1 MPSASYAA
9 AMRRFSHPLVAAVL
23 GVVLAGVIGIQAH
36 ALATGG
42 LPEAPPASLAIAHDF
57 AVAATSFDFRRIES
71 DIDRVLAFGDDAF
84 AESFAAVRGEDFGRD
99 IVAARRVSVG
109 EVVAGPTVQRV
120 TDRSAVV
127 LVVVDQRVAS
137 LAEDGAA
144 AGSDLVRVAMLV
156 TVQTDPD
163 DPRVRAVEL
172 L

>member
-1 MPSASYAA
+1 
-9 AMRRFSHPLVAAVL
+9 MRRRSHPLVAAVL
-23 GVVLAGVIGIQAH
+23 GVALCGVMGVQAH

-57 AVAATSFDFRRIES
+57 TVAATSFDFRRIEA
-71 DIDRVLAFGDDAF
+71 DIDRVLAFGDAGFADAF
-84 AESFAAVRGEDFGRD
+84 ASLRREDFGQD
-99 IVAARRVSVG
+99 IVADRRVSVG

-137 LAEDGAA
+137 LAGDGVA
-144 AGSDLVRVAMLV
+144 AGTDLVRVAMLV
-156 TVQTDPD
+156 TVQTEAD
-163 DPRVRAVEL
+163 DPRVLAVEL

>member
-1 MPSASYAA
+1 
-9 AMRRFSHPLVAAVL
+9 MRRLAHPLIAALL
-23 GVVLAGVIGIQAH
+23 GVLLTGVIGFQAH

-42 LPEAPPASLAIAHDF
+42 LPEAPPASIAVAHDF

-71 DIDRVLAFGDDAF
+71 DIDRVLAFGDAAF
-84 AESFAAVRGEDFGRD
+84 AEDFTSLRGKDFGQD
-99 IVAARRVSVG
+99 IVAGRRVSVG

-120 TDRSAVV
+120 TDGSAVV

-137 LAEDGAA
+137 LTEDGAA
-144 AGSDLVRVAMLV
+144 AGPAVVRVAMLV

-163 DPRVRAVEL
+163 DPRVLAVEL